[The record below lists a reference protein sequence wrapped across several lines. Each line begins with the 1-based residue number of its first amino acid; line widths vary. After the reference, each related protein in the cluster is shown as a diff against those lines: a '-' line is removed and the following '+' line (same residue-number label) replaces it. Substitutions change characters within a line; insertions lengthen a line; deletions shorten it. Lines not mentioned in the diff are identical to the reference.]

1 MDATWAWILILVC
14 LLLEGFFS
22 GSEIGVISADQIK
35 LRHDAAKGSRGAK
48 MALQMLKNPEWLL
61 STTLVGTNIAVVT
74 NTTVAT
80 ALMMD
85 LFGQNGRWFAIG
97 LIAPLIWIF
106 GEIVPM
112 SVFQQRADTV
122 TPRAILFLRFASYL
136 FYPLLTVFMF
146 ITGLFTR
153 VFGKPDRNLFTLRE
167 EMLTMIQMPAQGS
180 DIHSV
185 EKTMIRRLFDF
196 TDTTAYDVMV
206 PLIDVVAIE
215 RNATCGEAVSLA
227 GEMAHVRLPVYEQRV
242 NKVVGYLNAL
252 ELIGVDPNQPIKP
265 HIHSVRF
272 VPASKN
278 ISELLIDFRRDDD
291 AVAVVVDK
299 FGGALGIITI
309 EDVMEEV
316 VEEIEDEYDIQV
328 KPTQWVRRLS
338 SKEFIVS
345 ARIELDTLERELC
358 IHLPKGKYVT
368 LAGFLLEKAG
378 EIPTQGTMIKA
389 NDISFTIEQST
400 PQAITEV
407 RIRR

>member
-1 MDATWAWILILVC
+1 MDTTWAWVIILVC

-35 LRHDAAKGSRGAK
+35 LRHDAAKGSRGAR
-48 MALQMLKNPEWLL
+48 MALEMLKNPEWLL

-80 ALMMD
+80 AWMMD

-106 GEIVPM
+106 GEIVPK
-112 SVFQQRADTV
+112 SVFQQSADTV
-122 TPRAILFLRFASYL
+122 TPRVILFLRFASYV
-136 FYPLLTVFMF
+136 FYPLLAVFTF

-196 TDTTAYDVMV
+196 TETTAYDVMV

-265 HIHSVRF
+265 HVHPVRF
-272 VPASKN
+272 VPTSKN

-291 AVAVVVDK
+291 AVAVVVDE

-316 VEEIEDEYDIQV
+316 VEEIEDEYDIKV
-328 KPTQWVRRLS
+328 KPTQWVNRLS

-345 ARIELDTLERELC
+345 ARIELDTLEREVG
-358 IHLPKGKYVT
+358 IQLPKGKYAT

-378 EIPTQGTMIKA
+378 EIPTPGTIIKA
-389 NDISFTIEQST
+389 SDISFTIEQST

>member
-1 MDATWAWILILVC
+1 MDTTWAWVIILVC

-35 LRHDAAKGSRGAK
+35 LRHDAAKGSRGAR
-48 MALQMLKNPEWLL
+48 MALEMLKNPEWLL

-80 ALMMD
+80 AWMMD

-106 GEIVPM
+106 GEIVPK
-112 SVFQQRADTV
+112 SIFQQSADTL
-122 TPRAILFLRFASYL
+122 TPRAILFLRFASYV
-136 FYPLLTVFMF
+136 FYPLLKVFMF

-153 VFGKPDRNLFTLRE
+153 MFGKPDRNLFTLRE

-196 TDTTAYDVMV
+196 TETTAYDVMV

-252 ELIGVDPNQPIKP
+252 ELIGMEPNQPIKP
-265 HIHSVRF
+265 HVQPVRF
-272 VPASKN
+272 VPTSKN
-278 ISELLIDFRRDDD
+278 ISELLIAFRRDDD
-291 AVAVVVDK
+291 AVAVVVDE

-316 VEEIEDEYDIQV
+316 VEEIEDEYDIKV

-338 SKEFIVS
+338 AKEFIVS
-345 ARIELDTLERELC
+345 ARIELDTLEREVG
-358 IHLPKGKYVT
+358 IQLPKGKYAT

-378 EIPTQGTMIKA
+378 EIPTPGTIIKA
-389 NDISFTIEQST
+389 SGILFTIEQST

>member
-1 MDATWAWILILVC
+1 MDTTWAWVIILVC

-35 LRHDAAKGSRGAK
+35 LRHDAAKGSRGAR
-48 MALQMLKNPEWLL
+48 MALEMLKNPEWLL

-80 ALMMD
+80 AWMMD

-106 GEIVPM
+106 GEIVPK
-112 SVFQQRADTV
+112 SIFQQSADTL
-122 TPRAILFLRFASYL
+122 TPRAILFLRFASYV
-136 FYPLLTVFMF
+136 FYPLLTVFTF

-153 VFGKPDRNLFTLRE
+153 MFGKPDRNLFTLRE

-196 TDTTAYDVMV
+196 TETTAYDVMV

-227 GEMAHVRLPVYEQRV
+227 GEMAHVRLPVYEKRV

-252 ELIGVDPNQPIKP
+252 ELIGLDPNQSIKP
-265 HIHSVRF
+265 QVHPVRF
-272 VPASKN
+272 VPTAKN

-291 AVAVVVDK
+291 AVAVVVDE

-316 VEEIEDEYDIQV
+316 VEEIEDEYDIKV
-328 KPTQWVRRLS
+328 KPTQWVHRLS
-338 SKEFIVS
+338 SNEFVVS
-345 ARIELDTLERELC
+345 ARIELDTLESEVG
-358 IHLPKGKYVT
+358 IQLPKGKYAT

-378 EIPTQGTMIKA
+378 EIPTPGTMIKA
-389 NDISFTIEQST
+389 SGISFTIEQST

>member
-1 MDATWAWILILVC
+1 MDTTWAWVIILVC

-35 LRHDAAKGSRGAK
+35 LRHDAAKGSRGAR
-48 MALQMLKNPEWLL
+48 MALEMLKNPEWLL

-80 ALMMD
+80 AWMMD

-106 GEIVPM
+106 GEIVPK

-122 TPRAILFLRFASYL
+122 TPRVILFLRFASYV
-136 FYPLLTVFMF
+136 FYPLLAVFTF

-167 EMLTMIQMPAQGS
+167 QMLTMIQMPAQGS

-196 TDTTAYDVMV
+196 TETTAYDVMV

-252 ELIGVDPNQPIKP
+252 ELIGVEPNQPIKP
-265 HIHSVRF
+265 HVQPVRF
-272 VPASKN
+272 VPTSKN

-291 AVAVVVDK
+291 AVAVVVDE

-316 VEEIEDEYDIQV
+316 VEEIEDEYDIKV
-328 KPTQWVRRLS
+328 KPTQWVNRLS
-338 SKEFIVS
+338 SNEFIVS
-345 ARIELDTLERELC
+345 ARIELDTLEREVG
-358 IHLPKGKYVT
+358 IQLPKGKYAT

-378 EIPTQGTMIKA
+378 EIPTPGTIIKA
-389 NDISFTIEQST
+389 SDISFTIEQST

>member
-1 MDATWAWILILVC
+1 
-14 LLLEGFFS
+14 
-22 GSEIGVISADQIK
+22 
-35 LRHDAAKGSRGAK
+35 
-48 MALQMLKNPEWLL
+48 
-61 STTLVGTNIAVVT
+61 
-74 NTTVAT
+74 
-80 ALMMD
+80 
-85 LFGQNGRWFAIG
+85 
-97 LIAPLIWIF
+97 
-106 GEIVPM
+106 
-112 SVFQQRADTV
+112 
-122 TPRAILFLRFASYL
+122 
-136 FYPLLTVFMF
+136 
-146 ITGLFTR
+146 

-291 AVAVVVDK
+291 AVAVVVDE

-358 IHLPKGKYVT
+358 IQLPKGKYVT
-368 LAGFLLEKAG
+368 LAGFLLEKTG

>member
-1 MDATWAWILILVC
+1 MDATWAWVTILVC

-22 GSEIGVISADQIK
+22 GSEIGVISADQIR
-35 LRHDAAKGSRGAK
+35 LRHDAAKGSRGAR
-48 MALQMLKNPEWLL
+48 MAMEMLKNPEWLL

-106 GEIVPM
+106 GEIVPK
-112 SVFQQRADTV
+112 SVFQQHADTL

-153 VFGKPDRNLFTLRE
+153 VFGKPDRNLFKLRE

-180 DIHSV
+180 DIHSD

-265 HIHSVRF
+265 HVHPVRF
-272 VPASKN
+272 VPTSKN

-291 AVAVVVDK
+291 AVAVVVDE

-316 VEEIEDEYDIQV
+316 VEEIEDEYDIKV

-338 SKEFIVS
+338 SKECIVS
-345 ARIELDTLERELC
+345 ARIELDTLEREVG
-358 IHLPKGKYVT
+358 IQLPKGKYAT

-378 EIPTQGTMIKA
+378 EIPTPGTMIKA
-389 NDISFTIEQST
+389 SGISFTIEQST

-407 RIRR
+407 RIRQ

>member
-1 MDATWAWILILVC
+1 MDVTWAWVVILVC

-35 LRHDAAKGSRGAK
+35 LRHDAAKGSRGAR
-48 MALQMLKNPEWLL
+48 MALEMLKNPEWLL

-80 ALMMD
+80 AWMMD

-106 GEIVPM
+106 GEIVPK
-112 SVFQQRADTV
+112 SIFQQSADTL
-122 TPRAILFLRFASYL
+122 TPRAILFLRFASYV
-136 FYPLLTVFMF
+136 FYPLLKVFMF

-153 VFGKPDRNLFTLRE
+153 MFGKPDRNLFTLRE

-196 TDTTAYDVMV
+196 TETTAYDVMV

-252 ELIGVDPNQPIKP
+252 ELIGVEPNQPIKP
-265 HIHSVRF
+265 HVQPVRF
-272 VPASKN
+272 VPTSKN
-278 ISELLIDFRRDDD
+278 ISELLIAFRRDDD
-291 AVAVVVDK
+291 AVAVVVDE

-316 VEEIEDEYDIQV
+316 VEEIEDEYDIKV
-328 KPTQWVRRLS
+328 KPTQWVHRLS

-345 ARIELDTLERELC
+345 ARIELDTLEREVG
-358 IHLPKGKYVT
+358 IQLPKGKYAT

-378 EIPTQGTMIKA
+378 EIPTPGTIIKA
-389 NDISFTIEQST
+389 SGILFTIEQST

>member
-1 MDATWAWILILVC
+1 MDTTWAWVIILVC

-35 LRHDAAKGSRGAK
+35 LRHDAAKGSRGAR
-48 MALQMLKNPEWLL
+48 MALEMLKNPEWLL

-80 ALMMD
+80 AWMMD

-106 GEIVPM
+106 GEIVPK

-122 TPRAILFLRFASYL
+122 TPRAILFLRFASYV
-136 FYPLLTVFMF
+136 FYPLLKVFMF

-153 VFGKPDRNLFTLRE
+153 MFGKPDRNLFTLRE

-196 TDTTAYDVMV
+196 TETTAYDVMV

-265 HIHSVRF
+265 HVHPVRF
-272 VPASKN
+272 VPTSKN

-291 AVAVVVDK
+291 AVAVVVDE

-316 VEEIEDEYDIQV
+316 VEEIEDEYDIKV
-328 KPTQWVRRLS
+328 KPTQWVNRLS

-345 ARIELDTLERELC
+345 ARIELDTLEREVG
-358 IHLPKGKYVT
+358 IQLPKGKYAT

-378 EIPTQGTMIKA
+378 EIPTPGTIIKA
-389 NDISFTIEQST
+389 SDISFTIEQST
-400 PQAITEV
+400 PQASTEV

>member
-1 MDATWAWILILVC
+1 MDTTWAWIVILVC

-35 LRHDAAKGSRGAK
+35 LRHDAAKGSRGAR
-48 MALQMLKNPEWLL
+48 MALDMLKNPEWLL

-85 LFGQNGRWFAIG
+85 LFGQTGRWYAIG

-106 GEIVPM
+106 GEIVPK
-112 SVFQQRADTV
+112 SVFQQRADAV

-136 FYPLLTVFMF
+136 FYPLLAVFTF

-185 EKTMIRRLFDF
+185 EKTMIKRLFDF
-196 TDTTAYDVMV
+196 TETTAYDVMV

-227 GEMAHVRLPVYEQRV
+227 GEMAHVRLPVYEQQV

-252 ELIGVDPNQPIKP
+252 ELIGVEPNQPIKP
-265 HIHSVRF
+265 HVQTVRF
-272 VPASKN
+272 VPTSKN

-291 AVAVVVDK
+291 AVAVVVDE

-316 VEEIEDEYDIQV
+316 VEEIEDEYDIKV
-328 KPTQWVRRLS
+328 KPTQWVRRVS

-345 ARIELDTLERELC
+345 ARIEVDTLEREVGL
-358 IHLPKGKYVT
+358 HLPKGKYAT

-378 EIPTQGTMIKA
+378 EIPTPGTMIKA
-389 NDISFTIEQST
+389 SGISFTIEQST

-407 RIRR
+407 RIRL

>member
-1 MDATWAWILILVC
+1 MDTTWAWIVILVC

-35 LRHDAAKGSRGAK
+35 LRHDAAKGSRGAR
-48 MALQMLKNPEWLL
+48 MALEMLKNPEWLL

-80 ALMMD
+80 AWMMD

-106 GEIVPM
+106 GEIVPK

-122 TPRAILFLRFASYL
+122 TPRVILFLRFASYV
-136 FYPLLTVFMF
+136 FYPLLAVFTF

-167 EMLTMIQMPAQGS
+167 QMLTMIQMPAQGS

-196 TDTTAYDVMV
+196 TETTAYDVMV

-265 HIHSVRF
+265 HVHPVRF
-272 VPASKN
+272 VPTSKN

-291 AVAVVVDK
+291 AVAVVVDE

-316 VEEIEDEYDIQV
+316 VEEIEDEYDIKV
-328 KPTQWVRRLS
+328 KPTQWVNRLS

-345 ARIELDTLERELC
+345 ARIELDTLEREVG
-358 IHLPKGKYVT
+358 IQLPKGKYAT

-378 EIPTQGTMIKA
+378 EIPTPGTIIKA
-389 NDISFTIEQST
+389 SGISFTIEQST

>member
-1 MDATWAWILILVC
+1 MDTTWAWVIILVC

-35 LRHDAAKGSRGAK
+35 LRHDAAKGSRGAR
-48 MALQMLKNPEWLL
+48 MALEMLKNPEWLL

-80 ALMMD
+80 AWMMD

-106 GEIVPM
+106 GEIVPK
-112 SVFQQRADTV
+112 SVFQQSADTV
-122 TPRAILFLRFASYL
+122 TPRVILFLRFASYV
-136 FYPLLTVFMF
+136 FYPLLAVFTF

-167 EMLTMIQMPAQGS
+167 QMLTMIQMPAQGS

-196 TDTTAYDVMV
+196 TETTAYDVMV

-265 HIHSVRF
+265 HVHPVRF
-272 VPASKN
+272 VPTSKN

-291 AVAVVVDK
+291 AVAVVVDE

-316 VEEIEDEYDIQV
+316 VEEIEDEYDIKV
-328 KPTQWVRRLS
+328 KPTQWVNRLS

-345 ARIELDTLERELC
+345 ARIELDTLEREVG
-358 IHLPKGKYVT
+358 IQLPKGKYAT

-378 EIPTQGTMIKA
+378 EIPTPGTIIKA
-389 NDISFTIEQST
+389 SDISFTIEQST

>member
-1 MDATWAWILILVC
+1 MDATWAWIVILVC

-35 LRHDAAKGSRGAK
+35 LRHDAAKGSRGAR
-48 MALQMLKNPEWLL
+48 MALEMLKNPEWLL

-85 LFGQNGRWFAIG
+85 LFGQNGKWFAIG

-106 GEIVPM
+106 GEIVPK
-112 SVFQQRADTV
+112 SVFQQSADTV

-153 VFGKPDRNLFTLRE
+153 VFGKPDRDLFTLRE

-252 ELIGVDPNQPIKP
+252 ELIGVEPNQPIKP
-265 HIHSVRF
+265 HVHPVHF
-272 VPASKN
+272 VPTSKN
-278 ISELLIDFRRDDD
+278 ISELLIDFRKGDD
-291 AVAVVVDK
+291 AVAVVVDE

-328 KPTQWVRRLS
+328 KPTQWVRQLS

-345 ARIELDTLERELC
+345 ARIELDTLEREAC
-358 IHLPKGKYVT
+358 IQLPKGKYAT

-389 NDISFTIEQST
+389 NGISFTIEKST